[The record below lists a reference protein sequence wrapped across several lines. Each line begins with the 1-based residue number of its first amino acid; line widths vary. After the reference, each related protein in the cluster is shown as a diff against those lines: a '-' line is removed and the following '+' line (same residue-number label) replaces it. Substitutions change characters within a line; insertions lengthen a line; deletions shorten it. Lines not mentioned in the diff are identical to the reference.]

1 MEFIDVIF
9 PLNLGPLTY
18 KCPEH
23 LAEKALPGMLVSA
36 PLKKQT
42 SLGIILGKSSK
53 PITVEAKSISEIH
66 GKSLLLEPPILE
78 LLEWMSDY
86 YIASKGLVLKN
97 MLPKEVFKPVKQRR
111 SVKAEKESYTPEILL
126 DTDESLLSK
135 INESMSQKEYKTFLA
150 HIPSSLYEISLL
162 TKLLRPEMKAIVL
175 VPEIVQ
181 LNHIAPYLKKMF
193 GEKLC
198 VFHSNLTKG
207 QRSETYSRIISGEC
221 NIVLGTR
228 AAIFAPLKNFSL
240 IIVMQE
246 HSSSYKTEEGF
257 RYNAR
262 DIAVMRGFLEKT
274 TVVLSSI
281 CPSIES
287 IYNARKNKY
296 TLLKPSAAFKK
307 PAIRIVNM
315 YNEKQLSPNLSK
327 TVVDAASSAIKKNE
341 RIMFVINKK
350 GYSMLSCKECENIET
365 CSKCGIPLVFHNEDK
380 SLRCSYCGIR
390 TKNIDSCS
398 KCKSFKVALTGA
410 GIQRI
415 EEGIKKIF
423 NIQPIRLDSD
433 KIKGKAD
440 LEAFSEMIKGEA
452 ILLGT
457 KLLTKRLDLQD
468 THEGLGMA
476 AVLNADFYLNIPDF
490 RSAEKAYQEISAI
503 ADRVKPDGR
512 IFLQTKMPQNDVYRF
527 LRKYDYDSFCDEEL
541 SRRKAMLYP
550 PYAKLA
556 IITFKGRDYNEK
568 KIKDKIH
575 RLLNENSD
583 LEIFGPSLT
592 ITKKGQ
598 KQYSLL
604 MKSPAK
610 NKVNLAARE
619 FLKIGEGEKNLKIN
633 VAIDA

>member
-1 MEFIDVIF
+1 MEFIDVVF

-23 LAEKALPGMLVSA
+23 LNEKALPGMFVSA
-36 PLKKQT
+36 PLKKHI
-42 SLGIILGKSSK
+42 SFGIILGKSSK
-53 PITVEAKSISEIH
+53 TIKGEIKTISEVH
-66 GKSLLLEPPILE
+66 GESPMLEPPLLN

-86 YIASKGLVLKN
+86 YIANKGIVLKS
-97 MLPKEVFKPVKQRR
+97 MLTKEVFKPVKQRK
-111 SVKAEKESYTPEILL
+111 SVKAEKETEIPEILL
-126 DTDESLLSK
+126 DVDENILSK
-135 INESMSQKEYKTFLA
+135 INESISQKEYKTFLMHA
-150 HIPSSLYEISLL
+150 PSSLYEISFM
-162 TKLLRPEMKAIVL
+162 TKLLKPDMKAIVL

-181 LNHIAPYLKKMF
+181 LNHIAPYLKKIF

-198 VFHSNLTKG
+198 ILHSSVTKG
-207 QRSETYSRIISGEC
+207 QRSEAYSKIISGEC
-221 NIVLGTR
+221 NVVLGTR
-228 AAIFAPLKNFSL
+228 SAIFAPLKNPSM
-240 IIVMQE
+240 IIVMHEQ
-246 HSSSYKTEEGF
+246 STSYKTEEGF

-262 DIAVMRGFLEKT
+262 DIAVMRGLLEKT

-287 IYNARKNKY
+287 IYNAKKNKY
-296 TLLKPSAAFKK
+296 TLLKPSAILKK

-315 YNEKQLSPNLSK
+315 YNEKQPNPNLSK

-365 CSKCGIPLVFHNEDK
+365 CSKCGIPLVLHNEDK
-380 SLRCSYCGIR
+380 SLRCSYCGIK
-390 TKNIDSCS
+390 TKIVDSCS

-415 EEGIKKIF
+415 EESIKKLF

-433 KIKGKAD
+433 KIQGKAD
-440 LEAFSEMIKGEA
+440 LESFSEMIKGEA

-457 KLLTKRLDLQD
+457 KLLTKRLNLHD

-476 AVLNADFYLNIPDF
+476 AVLNADFYLNLPDF
-490 RSAEKAYQEISAI
+490 RSAEKAYQEIYAI
-503 ADRVKPDGR
+503 ADRVKPEGR
-512 IFLQTKMPQNDVYRF
+512 IFLQTRMPQNDVYRF
-527 LRKYDYDSFCDEEL
+527 LRNYDYDSFCNEEL

-550 PYAKLA
+550 PYSKLA

-568 KIKDKIH
+568 KVKDRIQK
-575 RLLNENSD
+575 LLKENED
-583 LEIFGPSLT
+583 MEILGPSLSM
-592 ITKKGQ
+592 TKKGQ
-598 KQYSLL
+598 KEYSLL
-604 MKSPAK
+604 MKSPTK

-619 FLKIGEGEKNLKIN
+619 FLKIGEEEKNLKIN
-633 VAIDA
+633 IAIDA